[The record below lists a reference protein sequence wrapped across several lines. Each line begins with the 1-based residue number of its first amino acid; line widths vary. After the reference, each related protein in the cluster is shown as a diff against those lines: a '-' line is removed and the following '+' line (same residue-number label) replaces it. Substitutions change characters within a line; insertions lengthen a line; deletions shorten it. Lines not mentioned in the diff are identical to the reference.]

1 MFVTSFSTK
10 FRGNMFISLKVIS
23 VVEKKR
29 KTRDEKTLNKKKSKV
44 MTQFLRFAYLKFK
57 NPFAGA
63 F

>member
-29 KTRDEKTLNKKKSKV
+29 KTRDEKTLNKKKNKII
-44 MTQFLRFAYLKFK
+44 TQLLRFGYLCLSVMH
-57 NPFAGA
+57 P
-63 F
+63 